1 VTLSAPVS
9 ILVVVERPRRP
20 RTASRTTAVRSC
32 FNPCCGGT
40 TSPTRP
46 APAPRGGERGFNP
59 CCGGTTSPTADPR
72 HAPGPADRV
81 SILVVVERPRRP
93 QASYEAAKVGEVSIL
108 VVVERP
114 RRRRETDGGHP
125 VAGRVSILVVVE
137 RPRRLNST
145 TPDEIRVF
153 EFQSLLWW
161 NDLADRPYA
170 RSRRTLL
177 RFQSLLWWNDLA
189 DSKVQDYQSALLVFQ
204 SLLWWNDLADVAR
217 SRAWPRMYLRFQSLL
232 WWNDLADAGG
242 RP

>member
-1 VTLSAPVS
+1 MGSLTPRRRAVVTLSAPVS

-59 CCGGTTSPTADPR
+59 CCGGTPSPTADPR

-137 RPRRLNST
+137 RPRRRDGLITSAW
-145 TPDEIRVF
+145 PREG
-153 EFQSLLWW
+153 FQSLLWW
-161 NDLADRPYA
+161 NDLADRSPA
-170 RSRRTLL
+170 PMAITGSLGFNPCCGGTTSPTRWGPVRRGGT
-177 RFQSLLWWNDLA
+177 NDV
-189 DSKVQDYQSALLVFQ
+189 SILV
-204 SLLWWNDLADVAR
+204 VVER
-217 SRAWPRMYLRFQSLL
+217 PRRQEGS
-232 WWNDLADAGG
+232 
-242 RP
+242 